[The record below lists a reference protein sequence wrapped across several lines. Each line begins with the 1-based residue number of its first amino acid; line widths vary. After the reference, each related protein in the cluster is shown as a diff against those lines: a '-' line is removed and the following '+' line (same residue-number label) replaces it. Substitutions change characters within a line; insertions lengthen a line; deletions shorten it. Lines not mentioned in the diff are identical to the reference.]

1 MLSFI
6 HLSDIH
12 FRTFSGDPF
21 DIDENLRSELI
32 YDISHNLTK
41 EISSIDGILVCG
53 DIAFSGQAIEYKVAI
68 EFLERICDL
77 LKIEKS
83 HIFCVPGNHDV
94 DQNITRSS
102 ASVKALQDKL
112 EQTKNST
119 EFDWQLSEMFRN
131 TQDSSVLYSPITCYN
146 EKFAT
151 MYGCSLA
158 PNRPIW
164 KQEMDFEG
172 NYKLCIV
179 GINSTII
186 SNHEDHRDNGGE
198 KLMRIGEIQIPSRKE
213 NTIFLSLCH
222 HPPECWED
230 PERRLALK
238 INNRIAIQLYGH
250 KHEQAIECYKN
261 ALLIKSGATHP
272 SRFEEGWIPRYN
284 WICLKIDKVDS
295 CDVLTV
301 RIYPRVL
308 DKTSSKFEPD
318 TSIPDGKEYIEYSLP
333 LSECMNLDNATPP
346 EVMPEQSVLSVSSW
360 ERSFIYD
367 FMSLPFLCR
376 ERILKKFALE
386 KPKDEGKK
394 HTELLEEIISRAKES
409 GCEAQLVEE
418 VRIQK
423 EGLRQ

>member
-21 DIDENLRSELI
+21 DVDEDLRSELI

-41 EISSIDGILVCG
+41 QISSIDGILVCG
-53 DIAFSGQAIEYKVAI
+53 DIAFSGQAAEYKVAMA
-68 EFLERICDL
+68 FLEQICDL
-77 LKIEKS
+77 LMVDKA

-102 ASVKALQDKL
+102 VSVKALQNEL
-112 EQTKNST
+112 EQTKSNA
-119 EFDWQLSEMFRN
+119 EFDQYLSNIFRN
-131 TQDSSVLYSPITCYN
+131 TQDSSILYSPLMCYN
-146 EKFAT
+146 EKFAAQ
-151 MYGCSLA
+151 YGCSLA
-158 PNRPIW
+158 PNKPVW
-164 KQEMDFEG
+164 KQEIDFEG

-186 SNHEDHRDNGGE
+186 SNHEDHREGGAE
-198 KLMRIGEIQIPSRKE
+198 KQMRIGEIQIPSRKE
-213 NTIFLSLCH
+213 NIIFLSLCH
-222 HPPECWED
+222 HPPECWKD
-230 PERRLALK
+230 PERKLAQK
-238 INNRIAIQLYGH
+238 MNNRIAIQLYGH
-250 KHEQAIECYKN
+250 KHEQAIERYEN

-272 SRFEEGWIPRYN
+272 SRFEKGWIPRYN
-284 WICLKIDKVDS
+284 WICLKINKVNS
-295 CDVLTV
+295 CDALTV

-318 TSIPDGKEYIEYSLP
+318 PPIQDGKEYIEYSLP
-333 LSECMNLDNATPP
+333 LSASMNIDNATPP

-367 FMSLPFLCR
+367 FMNLPFLCR

-386 KPKDEGKK
+386 KPEDEGKK
-394 HTELLEEIISRAKES
+394 HTELLEKIISRAKES

-418 VRIQK
+418 VRMQK
-423 EGLRQ
+423 EGLR

>member
-21 DIDENLRSELI
+21 DIDEDLRSELI

-146 EKFAT
+146 EK
-151 MYGCSLA
+151 
-158 PNRPIW
+158 
-164 KQEMDFEG
+164 K
-172 NYKLCIV
+172 
-179 GINSTII
+179 
-186 SNHEDHRDNGGE
+186 
-198 KLMRIGEIQIPSRKE
+198 
-213 NTIFLSLCH
+213 
-222 HPPECWED
+222 
-230 PERRLALK
+230 
-238 INNRIAIQLYGH
+238 
-250 KHEQAIECYKN
+250 
-261 ALLIKSGATHP
+261 LIKS
-272 SRFEEGWIPRYN
+272 IPAMY
-284 WICLKIDKVDS
+284 
-295 CDVLTV
+295 
-301 RIYPRVL
+301 
-308 DKTSSKFEPD
+308 
-318 TSIPDGKEYIEYSLP
+318 
-333 LSECMNLDNATPP
+333 
-346 EVMPEQSVLSVSSW
+346 
-360 ERSFIYD
+360 
-367 FMSLPFLCR
+367 
-376 ERILKKFALE
+376 
-386 KPKDEGKK
+386 
-394 HTELLEEIISRAKES
+394 
-409 GCEAQLVEE
+409 
-418 VRIQK
+418 
-423 EGLRQ
+423 

>member
-21 DIDENLRSELI
+21 DIDEDLRSELI

-41 EISSIDGILVCG
+41 QISSIDGILVCG
-53 DIAFSGQAIEYKVAI
+53 DIAFSGQEAEYKVATA
-68 EFLERICDL
+68 FLEQICGL
-77 LKIEKS
+77 LKLDKF

-94 DQNITRSS
+94 DQNITRAST
-102 ASVKALQDKL
+102 SVKALQDKL
-112 EQTKNST
+112 EQTKDST
-119 EFDWQLSEMFRN
+119 EFDWQLSEIFRN
-131 TQDSSVLYSPITCYN
+131 TQDSRVLYSPITCYN
-146 EKFAT
+146 EKFAAQ
-151 MYGCSLA
+151 YGCSLA
-158 PNRPIW
+158 PNKPTW
-164 KQEMDFEG
+164 MQEMDFDG
-172 NYKLCIV
+172 NYKLCII
-179 GINSTII
+179 GLNSTII
-186 SNHEDHRDNGGE
+186 SNHQDHRKCGDE
-198 KLMRIGEIQIPSRKE
+198 KPMRIGEIQIPSRKE

-222 HPPECWED
+222 HPPECWGEQ
-230 PERRLALK
+230 ERKLTAK
-238 INNRIAIQLYGH
+238 INNRIAVQLYGH
-250 KHEQAIECYKN
+250 RHEQAVECYEN

-318 TSIPDGKEYIEYSLP
+318 TSMQDGKEYIEYSLP
-333 LSECMNLDNATPP
+333 LSESMNLYNATPP
-346 EVMPEQSVLSVSSW
+346 EVIPEQSVLLVSSW

-367 FMSLPFLCR
+367 FMSLPFLSR
-376 ERILKKFALE
+376 ESILKKFALK
-386 KPKDEGKK
+386 KPDDEGKK
-394 HTELLEEIISRAKES
+394 HTELLEEIICIAKER
-409 GCEAQLVEE
+409 GCETQLVEE
-418 VRIQK
+418 IRIQK